1 MLGLPPVS
9 MAGGLLSLA
18 GHGGLPPT
26 TSAAAMAAAAAAA
39 AANQGG
45 LHALMRP
52 DLRDDK
58 ASLAAIEERMK
69 HSASASPLPRYC
81 DSPYLFW
88 HLNLVHHGFYPF
100 ICTVIMKTKSI

>member
-1 MLGLPPVS
+1 MILLLKYPIALGLPPVS

-39 AANQGG
+39 AASQGG

-52 DLRDDK
+52 DLRDEK
-58 ASLAAIEERMK
+58 ISLAAIEERIK
-69 HSASASPLPRYC
+69 HSASASPLPR
-81 DSPYLFW
+81 
-88 HLNLVHHGFYPF
+88 
-100 ICTVIMKTKSI
+100 